1 MEERMSAT
9 GKRRD
14 RKGVKKK
21 TKNKKKTEYRR
32 RMDDITHYKE
42 HENK

>member
-1 MEERMSAT
+1 MSAT

-14 RKGVKKK
+14 RKGA
-21 TKNKKKTEYRR
+21 NKITEYRR